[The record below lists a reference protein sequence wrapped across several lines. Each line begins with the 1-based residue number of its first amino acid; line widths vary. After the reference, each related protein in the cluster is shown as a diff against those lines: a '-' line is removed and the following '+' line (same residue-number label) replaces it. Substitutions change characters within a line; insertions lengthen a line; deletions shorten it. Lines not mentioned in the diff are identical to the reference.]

1 MFCSAIRLY
10 RSFRGICPLIVAG
23 AVSLPGCAFDR
34 ASNGPITKM
43 ACRVWPVQPSK
54 AEELTERPIATGG
67 SVAPAGEAVA
77 SDRPALCTPQSSCR
91 AAGPN
96 DGGEAPF
103 LPPTISASLPS
114 YPAIAADRST
124 SDVAN
129 RGSILSSPKPP
140 TQVAAQQTAPPAAPA
155 AARTVSAGQRFVP
168 PQPRIARAATT
179 GIVLHVNE
187 DTFDEQVLTSD
198 VPVLVNFF
206 AKWCG
211 PCRMLGPSL
220 EELARE
226 IPQVKIVK
234 IDVDDNPGLAAR
246 YGVSSLPSLLVFKD
260 GKMTARQKGLVPK
273 SRLMAMLDL
282 SSNATFR

>member
-1 MFCSAIRLY
+1 
-10 RSFRGICPLIVAG
+10 
-23 AVSLPGCAFDR
+23 
-34 ASNGPITKM
+34 M

-77 SDRPALCTPQSSCR
+77 SDRPAFCTPQSSCR

-155 AARTVSAGQRFVP
+155 AARTVRRGRGCVP
-168 PQPRIARAATT
+168 PQPRIARAKQRRRM
-179 GIVLHVNE
+179 VLHASE
-187 DTFDEQVLTSD
+187 ETSFDEQVLN
-198 VPVLVNFF
+198 VRR
-206 AKWCG
+206 AG
-211 PCRMLGPSL
+211 
-220 EELARE
+220 AR
-226 IPQVKIVK
+226 
-234 IDVDDNPGLAAR
+234 
-246 YGVSSLPSLLVFKD
+246 
-260 GKMTARQKGLVPK
+260 
-273 SRLMAMLDL
+273 
-282 SSNATFR
+282 